1 MKDDGGQAFPLAT
14 TEHNFGGFGMT
25 LRDYYAGKA
34 MEKYMPSAET
44 LLHLSKTEQG
54 YTLHWAAERCY
65 EAADAML
72 RERGK
77 E

>member
-1 MKDDGGQAFPLAT
+1 MKDDGGQAFPLAV
-14 TEHNFGGFGMT
+14 TEHNSGSFGMT

-34 MEKYMPSAET
+34 MEIFFPAGVVLGDFNSGQEYLDAC
-44 LLHLSKTEQG
+44 
-54 YTLHWAAERCY
+54 AARCG

-72 RERGK
+72 REREK